1 MGWAQDLRAS
11 DDDRERCAETLA
23 RHYVAGRL
31 MLDELEARLDL
42 ARVARTRR
50 DLDAVVF
57 DLPRP
62 SRRQSVGVW
71 LDRTDRLLLRA
82 HAMTFIALNL
92 MLIAVWALAG
102 GQDFWPAWA
111 LVPTA
116 ILLAWHAG
124 GSWTVRRI
132 VRESGSRRR
141 AAG

>member
-1 MGWAQDLRAS
+1 MAWARDLRAS
-11 DDDRERCAETLA
+11 DDDRERCASLLA

-31 MLDELEARLDL
+31 TLEELEARLDR
-42 ARVARTRR
+42 ARVGRTQGE
-50 DLDAVVF
+50 LAAVVA
-57 DLPRP
+57 DLPNP
-62 SRRQSVGVW
+62 SWRQTAGTW

-92 MLIAVWALAG
+92 MLIAVWALVG